1 MELMTKHKARWSTS
15 TVLLLGV
22 GLFVSGCASL
32 NVRQAVTNGDL
43 ASTRQHLETKG
54 ESPESPNDCGWTL
67 LHLASYYQYP
77 PLVEYLIQRKANVN
91 AATAKHSDECMA
103 YSKIPAG
110 STPLIIAAY
119 YGQADII
126 DMLVRAGADR
136 SRKNAEGYTAL
147 MYARKFEFSL
157 SARALE
163 AAGQ

>member
-1 MELMTKHKARWSTS
+1 MELKTTHKTCWNTVA
-15 TVLLLGV
+15 VLLV
-22 GLFVSGCASL
+22 GAGLLASGCASL

-43 ASTRQHLETKG
+43 VSTRQHLETKG

-91 AATAKHSDECMA
+91 APTAKHSDQCMA

-126 DMLVRAGADR
+126 DILVRSGADR
-136 SRKNAEGYTAL
+136 NLKNAEGYTAL

-157 SARALE
+157 SAHALE